1 MTQRPYF
8 FPLQGGLDLVSP
20 ALSMQPGKAR
30 ACLNHEPD
38 QRGYRR
44 IDGYERF
51 DGRPKPSEAS
61 YVVLSFSAGAH
72 APDVGKSL
80 IGATSGAVA
89 AVMSVTVSSGSWGSG
104 TAAGTIIA
112 RVTSGAFT
120 DGEDIQTQDV
130 LAFSS
135 GFSSGFE

>member
-51 DGRPKPSEAS
+51 DGQPKPSEAS
-61 YVVLSFSAGAH
+61 YAMLEFSAGNH
-72 APDVGKSL
+72 LPEVGQEL
-80 IGATSGAVA
+80 IGATSGAHGV
-89 AVMSVTVSSGSWGSG
+89 VMEISITSGSWGAG
-104 TAAGTIIA
+104 TAAGTIVV
-112 RVTSGAFT
+112 RVTSGTFAS
-120 DGEDIQTQDV
+120 GEDVQTQDV
-130 LAFSS
+130 VSFSS
-135 GFSSGFE
+135 GFSNGFQ